1 MRYTSS
7 GIGHPTVMR
16 EITRDCINA
25 ELADSSYLEDS
36 ENVDDMAY
44 ESDIQHSED
53 DSEEGE
59 SDEDEDEDDQE
70 IEDDE
75 DGDGEEE
82 EEHLSF

>member
-1 MRYTSS
+1 
-7 GIGHPTVMR
+7 MR

-53 DSEEGE
+53 DLEEGE
-59 SDEDEDEDDQE
+59 SDEDEDDQD
-70 IEDDE
+70 IEEHE

-82 EEHLSF
+82 EEEEEEEEHLSF